1 MDFVNAV
8 TNMADFFEYNHGR
21 PVVQL
26 LGINLDGSLNK
37 PFLDFLQQL
46 AGAKF
51 PATVNSLSYMVRR
64 SFAVTRWIRN
74 LQVAFLR
81 SVSDNTVKS
90 AAMYFAQSHEVID
103 SMVTNMTSSHS
114 ST

>member
-1 MDFVNAV
+1 M
-8 TNMADFFEYNHGR
+8 
-21 PVVQL
+21 
-26 LGINLDGSLNK
+26 GINLDGSLNK
-37 PFLDFLQQL
+37 PFLDFLRQL
-46 AGAKF
+46 AEAKF
-51 PATVNSLSYMVRR
+51 PATANSLSYMVRR
-64 SFAVTRWIRN
+64 SFTVIRWIRN

-90 AAMYFAQSHEVID
+90 AAMYFARSHEVID